1 MLVLQLRQPCSGL
14 DFKGVKNMNAMHD
27 SKNNFSEKY

>member
-1 MLVLQLRQPCSGL
+1 MLVLQLCQPCSGL

-27 SKNNFSEKY
+27 SKNIFSEKY